1 MNTKIK
7 TAFIFSIIG
16 IGGISTYLTIVLF
29 ERFSIF
35 YLNLEP
41 LTNLFV
47 ALSFVAAP
55 TVFSIIALV
64 MVDKIKQPAEGNELR
79 FKKLAVTF
87 SWVALGSLIG
97 YLTLA
102 ITLRVLFGFSIFV
115 I

>member
-41 LTNLFV
+41 LTNLLV

-55 TVFSIIALV
+55 TVLSIIALV
-64 MVDKIKQPAEGNELR
+64 MVDKIKPAEGNESR

>member
-41 LTNLFV
+41 FANLFV

-64 MVDKIKQPAEGNELR
+64 KVDKIKPAEGNESR
-79 FKKLAVTF
+79 FKKLTVTF
-87 SWVALGSLIG
+87 SWVALGLLIG
-97 YLTLA
+97 YLTLT